1 MPAIPLLKANWFP
14 PSVTATGRVAATIK
28 GADTIATVQARHQT
42 QGATA
47 RRKAQL

>member
-28 GADTIATVQARHQT
+28 GADTIQARHQT